1 MEAHE
6 IIQVIEDA
14 QEMIDVEEISY
25 SITTMLDRT
34 EA

>member
-6 IIQVIEDA
+6 IA
-14 QEMIDVEEISY
+14 QEMIDVEEINY

-34 EA
+34 KA